1 MKNLY
6 FYIFYLLV
14 KFVNKINKN
23 DITPAF
29 SGILLIS
36 LPLLFSLL
44 SIFFILGGSTIT
56 KSNASLL
63 GIGMSLV
70 VLIINYFILYKKS
83 DQIITYYDR
92 NGKSGNQNIIIIG
105 CFLVYLIASAAMC
118 YYFAYL
124 VRNGKL

>member
-36 LPLLFSLL
+36 LPLLFNLL
-44 SIFFILGGSTIT
+44 SIIFILGGSTIT

-70 VLIINYFILYKKS
+70 ILVINYFILYKKS
-83 DQIITYYDR
+83 DQIITYYDL
-92 NGKSGNQNIIIIG
+92 NGKSGNQKKIITV
-105 CFLVYLIASAAMC
+105 CFLIYLITSAIMC

-124 VRNGKL
+124 VRNGRL